1 MLAGC
6 GLQNPRAAADVVAC
20 ETAGGTIRSARMVLA
35 RAVAVEPGE
44 AAPALWS
51 FGYFFC
57 VLASYYLLRPVRDAM
72 GAARGT
78 EQLPWLFTGTFLA
91 MVLAVPVF
99 GALAARA
106 PRRTLL
112 PLVYAFFIACILLLF
127 ALLSGAAAPSW
138 APAAFFIWLSVFNL
152 FVVSVFWSFM
162 ADVWR
167 EDQARRVFGFIAAG
181 GSAGALLAP
190 AFAAAMAPR
199 IGPVNLLPIAAA
211 ILAGALLCIARLRR
225 RAVAR
230 GAATDDATAV
240 GGGALAGITLVLR
253 SRYLLGICVFM
264 ALATTLSTF
273 VYFLQA
279 HIVRGADLAERTAVF
294 ATMDLAVN
302 ALTIGTQLFVTARLI
317 ARLGL
322 PRTLPFLPALSLAG
336 FATLVAAPTAAVL
349 VTFQVARRAAQYAI
363 TGPARELL
371 FTVVT
376 REEKY
381 KAKNFIDTVVYRGGD
396 AVSSWAF
403 AGLTGLGLGMTGV
416 ALIALPLTAVWIVVA
431 VSLGRAEERRRSVA
445 LHPTVEERPFSE
457 FRS

>member
-1 MLAGC
+1 
-6 GLQNPRAAADVVAC
+6 
-20 ETAGGTIRSARMVLA
+20 MVLA

-51 FGYFFC
+51 FAYFFC
-57 VLASYYLLRPVRDAM
+57 VLSSYYLLRPVRDAM

-78 EQLPWLFTGTFLA
+78 EQLPWLFTGTFVA
-91 MVLAVPVF
+91 MVLAVPLF
-99 GALAARA
+99 GALATHF

-127 ALLSGAAAPSW
+127 ALLRGAAAPSW

-190 AFAAAMAPR
+190 AFTAAMAPR

-211 ILAGALLCIARLRR
+211 ILAGALLCIASLRR
-225 RAVAR
+225 RALAR
-230 GAATDDATAV
+230 GATVDDATPV
-240 GGGALAGITLVLR
+240 GGSALAGVTLVLR

-264 ALATTLSTF
+264 ALATTLATF

-279 HIVRGADLAERTAVF
+279 HIVRRAYADLGDRTAVF
-294 ATMDLAVN
+294 AMMDVAVN
-302 ALTIGTQLFVTARLI
+302 ALTIGTQLFVTSRLI
-317 ARLGL
+317 RHLGV
-322 PRTLPFLPALSLAG
+322 PRTLPVLPALSLVG
-336 FATLVAAPTAAVL
+336 FAALAAAPIAAVL
-349 VTFQVARRAAQYAI
+349 VTFQIARRAAQYAI

-403 AGLTGLGLGMTGV
+403 AGLTALGVGMTGV
-416 ALIALPLTAVWIVVA
+416 ALVALPLTAIWIVVA
-431 VSLGRAEERRRSVA
+431 FSLGRSEERLRSAARPPDGGLRAEERPGPAPR
-445 LHPTVEERPFSE
+445 
-457 FRS
+457 

>member
-1 MLAGC
+1 
-6 GLQNPRAAADVVAC
+6 
-20 ETAGGTIRSARMVLA
+20 MVLA

-279 HIVRGADLAERTAVF
+279 HIVRGAYADLAERTAVF

-371 FTVVT
+371 HGRDAGGEVQGEEFHRHRGLSWGRRCQQLGICWADRPRTGNDRSGADRAALDGRLDRGGGVPGPRRGATAQRGAPPDDRGAPLQRISVVT
-376 REEKY
+376 
-381 KAKNFIDTVVYRGGD
+381 V
-396 AVSSWAF
+396 
-403 AGLTGLGLGMTGV
+403 
-416 ALIALPLTAVWIVVA
+416 
-431 VSLGRAEERRRSVA
+431 RRDK
-445 LHPTVEERPFSE
+445 L
-457 FRS
+457 